1 MFAIYKRE
9 LRSYFIT
16 PIGYIFCA
24 MFLLVSGLLFYM
36 TTLANQSTES
46 LGTYFL
52 FLICVFAILIP
63 LLTMKLFADDRRTKT
78 EQLLLT
84 APVSLTGMVM
94 GKYLAAL
101 TIYGSTFVINS
112 LNFVLLY
119 RYGTPNTAAI
129 FANILGVFLI
139 GAAFIAVGLFLSSL
153 TQSQLIAAVSSIGA
167 IVSMLL
173 LFLIGDA
180 IPNVWLRAILKWV
193 SVLDRYVPFMN
204 QTLSI
209 PAILYYISLA
219 AVFVFL
225 TVRVYD
231 KRRWS

>member
-9 LRSYFIT
+9 LRSYFVT
-16 PIGYIFCA
+16 PIGYIFCG
-24 MFLLVSGLLFYM
+24 MFLLVSGLLFYF
-36 TTLANQSTES
+36 TTLANQSTQS
-46 LGTYFL
+46 LGEYFMYMI
-52 FLICVFAILIP
+52 FMFAIIIP
-63 LLTMKLFADDRRTKT
+63 LLTMKLFAEDRRTKT

-101 TIYGSTFVINS
+101 TIYGCTFLVNTV
-112 LNFVLLY
+112 NFVLLY
-119 RYGTPNTAAI
+119 MYGTPNTASI

-139 GAAFIAVGLFLSSL
+139 GAAFVAVGLFLSSL
-153 TQSQLIAAVSSIGA
+153 TQNQLIAAVSSIGLNA
-167 IVSMLL
+167 VMLL
-173 LFLIGDA
+173 LFFVVDS
-180 IPNVWLRAILKWV
+180 IPFEWLQ
-193 SVLDRYVPFMN
+193 SVLEWFSILDRYVPFMN

-209 PAILYYISLA
+209 PAVVYFFSLA

>member
-1 MFAIYKRE
+1 MLAIYKRE

-24 MFLLVSGLLFYM
+24 MFLLVSGLLFYQ

-46 LGTYFL
+46 LGLYFL

-63 LLTMKLFADDRRTKT
+63 LLTMKLLADDRRTKT

-101 TIYGSTFVINS
+101 TIYGCTFIINA

-129 FANILGVFLI
+129 FANIFGVFLI

-153 TQSQLIAAVSSIGA
+153 TQNQLIAAVSSIGA

-173 LFLIGDA
+173 LYLIGDA
-180 IPNVWLRAILKWV
+180 IPYAWLRAALQWI

>member
-1 MFAIYKRE
+1 MLAIYKRE

-24 MFLLVSGLLFYM
+24 MFLLVSGLLFYY

-46 LGTYFL
+46 LGMYFL
-52 FLICVFAILIP
+52 LLVCVFAILIP
-63 LLTMKLFADDRRTKT
+63 LLTMKLLADDRRTKT

-101 TIYGSTFVINS
+101 TIYGCTFVINA
-112 LNFVLLY
+112 LNFILLY

-129 FANILGVFLI
+129 FANIFGVFLI

-153 TQSQLIAAVSSIGA
+153 TQNQLIAAVSSIGA
-167 IVSMLL
+167 IVAMLL
-173 LFLIGDA
+173 LYLVGDA
-180 IPNVWLRAILKWV
+180 IPYAWLRSVLQWV

-209 PAILYYISLA
+209 PAIVYYLSLA

>member
-1 MFAIYKRE
+1 
-9 LRSYFIT
+9 
-16 PIGYIFCA
+16 
-24 MFLLVSGLLFYM
+24 
-36 TTLANQSTES
+36 
-46 LGTYFL
+46 
-52 FLICVFAILIP
+52 
-63 LLTMKLFADDRRTKT
+63 
-78 EQLLLT
+78 
-84 APVSLTGMVM
+84 
-94 GKYLAAL
+94 
-101 TIYGSTFVINS
+101 
-112 LNFVLLY
+112 
-119 RYGTPNTAAI
+119 
-129 FANILGVFLI
+129 VFLI
-139 GAAFIAVGLFLSSL
+139 GAAFIAVGLFVSSL

-173 LFLIGDA
+173 LYLVGDA
-180 IPNVWLRAILKWV
+180 IPYAWLRSALQWI

>member
-24 MFLLVSGLLFYM
+24 MFLLVSGLLFYQ

-52 FLICVFAILIP
+52 LLICVFAILIP
-63 LLTMKLFADDRRTKT
+63 LLTMKLLADDRRTKT

-101 TIYGSTFVINS
+101 TIYGCTFVVNAF
-112 LNFVLLY
+112 NFVLLY

-129 FANILGVFLI
+129 FANIFGVFLI

-153 TQSQLIAAVSSIGA
+153 TQNQLIAAVSSIGA

-173 LFLIGDA
+173 LYLVGDA
-180 IPNVWLRAILKWV
+180 IPYAWLRAVLKWI

-209 PAILYYISLA
+209 PAIVYYISLA
-219 AVFVFL
+219 SVFVFL